1 MKVTD
6 YHDVPLEDMEMEG
19 ANNVK
24 VRWLISDKDNA
35 KNFSLRL
42 FEIGKE
48 GFSPYHTHDWEHE
61 VFVLEGEGEVK
72 IEGKSYPI
80 KKDSVVFVEP
90 GLEHGFKNTGEELLR
105 FLCLIPYK

>member
-1 MKVTD
+1 MKVAA
-6 YHDVPLEDMEMEG
+6 YKEVPLEDMAMEDTKG
-19 ANNVK
+19 AK
-24 VRWLISDKDNA
+24 VRWLISDKDDA
-35 KNFSLRL
+35 EIFAMRM
-42 FEIGKE
+42 FEIDAE
-48 GFSPYHTHDWEHE
+48 GHIPYHAHDWEHE